1 MPETRKNK
9 AQEGGEKC
17 ICFFIRDN
25 LLRDVI
31 FLCFFFVH
39 NIFFS
44 SQKQLFHILPP
55 ILTDFLSHVPPK
67 KLKYCREKKIIFG
80 NEIPNW
86 MEMYLILRVMRH
98 EVCCSVIYGFF
109 TINYKKA
116 FYSLLISILHIA
128 IIPCNKIQTYSLTRI
143 FFQFLL
149 LFLLQFFF
157 LFFRIFFLRL

>member
-1 MPETRKNK
+1 M
-9 AQEGGEKC
+9 
-17 ICFFIRDN
+17 
-25 LLRDVI
+25 I
-31 FLCFFFVH
+31 FLCFFSFI
-39 NIFFS
+39 IFFFLRKNNFFTS
-44 SQKQLFHILPP
+44 YHPYWQTFCRMSHQKTKILQG
-55 ILTDFLSHVPPK
+55 
-67 KLKYCREKKIIFG
+67 KKIIFG

-143 FFQFLL
+143 FFSVFTT
-149 LFLLQFFF
+149 FSITIFFSYFSGFFF
-157 LFFRIFFLRL
+157 EIVIKK